1 MDFGIAPSYF
11 MRHVDGEAPISIF
24 DAIDLSVRHG
34 FRAMLLSSQMPRERA
49 LAVREHLEKSPAY
62 AHQTHLPYY
71 RYEPSVDYE
80 EVGKRLLASA
90 EISYL
95 LGAEIMV
102 AHADEFDFSAE
113 YTPKRALDFN
123 RRLFEPVV
131 EFAAKHGMRMAF
143 ENVFEDMGRGRYGS
157 RTEELLSICDAFSS
171 DTVGVCWDFGHGKMQ
186 YPEAYISAFGEVADR
201 VICTHLHDNY
211 YYKDLHVAPF
221 LGNTDFGALMR
232 IYHEKC
238 PTVPFTLELV
248 YGTLPRALHESY
260 AAFLY
265 EGCAALAE
273 MGFS

>member
-1 MDFGIAPSYF
+1 MDIGIAPSYF
-11 MRHVDGEAPISIF
+11 MKKYGREEPITLF

-49 LAVREHLEKSPAY
+49 LSVREYLEASPAY

-71 RYEPSVDYE
+71 RYNKNVDYG
-80 EVGKRLLASA
+80 EVSKKLLFCA
-90 EISYL
+90 ESSYA
-95 LGAEIMV
+95 LGADVMV
-102 AHADEFDFSAE
+102 AHADEFDFSVE
-113 YTPKRALDFN
+113 YTPQRAFDFN

-131 EFAAKHGMRMAF
+131 EFAAKHGMRVAF

-157 RTEELLSICDAFSS
+157 RTEELLRVCDAFPS
-171 DTVGVCWDFGHGKMQ
+171 DTVGVCWDFGHGKME
-186 YPEAYISAFGEVADR
+186 YPEGYVSAFDAVADR

-221 LGNTDFGALMR
+221 LGDTDFSALMK
-232 IYHEKC
+232 IYKEKC
-238 PTVPFTLELV
+238 PNVPLTLELV

-265 EGCAALAE
+265 EGCEFLRRL
-273 MGFS
+273 SK